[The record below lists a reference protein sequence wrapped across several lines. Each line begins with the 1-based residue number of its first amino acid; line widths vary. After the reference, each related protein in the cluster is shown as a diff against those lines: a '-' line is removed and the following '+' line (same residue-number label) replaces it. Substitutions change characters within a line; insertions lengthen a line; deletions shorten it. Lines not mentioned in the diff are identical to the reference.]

1 MGLLRLLIRGS
12 RDAAE
17 EYSAKRDLERKL
29 GRKVSEEELYSLG
42 SHLDAAGPG
51 NGQMPLVST
60 PRESSVPFG
69 DAKPPMTFTKK
80 LLLFGIPLLL
90 LCIILPVAYVGL
102 MSEYEYNRIN
112 PWTPKPPA
120 GTFPAQMGAFHLKQ
134 SPDWNGVKSYNP
146 AENWEGEYTNGTNY
160 IKYKFWNYKSEAEL
174 NEAFDKQKKYI
185 TPSSKFKIFDDSP
198 ARYSFMNLSGES
210 VYVLYK
216 DGTQLKQLTGSGQ
229 QPIYEFEGLLKNT
242 APAAVVPVN
251 YSELKAATDS
261 NNNSPLTV
269 VQLLDDYKK
278 DSDAAD
284 KKYKGKTI
292 IFKGT
297 VEVADKDKE
306 GKPMIAFLRPGAK
319 NPNEG
324 MVACSFDKSQES
336 VVSKVKKGDTVL
348 LQGKVFG
355 SIMDVM
361 IIQNCT
367 KF

>member
-12 RDAAE
+12 RDAYQEHA
-17 EYSAKRDLERKL
+17 AKKELEQKL

-80 LLLFGIPLLL
+80 LLLFGIPALLL
-90 LCIILPVAYVGL
+90 LIILPVAYVGL

-120 GTFPAQMGAFHLKQ
+120 GTFPAQLGAFHLKQ

-185 TPSSKFKIFDDSP
+185 TPSSKFKIFDDTP

-261 NNNSPLTV
+261 NNNSSLTV

-284 KKYKGKTI
+284 KKYKDKTVT
-292 IFKGT
+292 FTGT
-297 VEVADKDKE
+297 AEFADKDKK
-306 GKPMIAFLRPGAK
+306 GNPMVGFLRPGSTKPA
-319 NPNEG
+319 EG
-324 MVACSFDKSQES
+324 MVVCSFDKSQEAS
-336 VVSKVKKGDTVL
+336 VLKIKKGDAVL
-348 LQGKVFG
+348 LRGKV
-355 SIMDVM
+355 IMNLLGNVM
-361 IIQNCT
+361 LENCS
-367 KF
+367 KL